1 MTITQVAPTP
11 LVLAY
16 DPSQDRCWDEL
27 VARSCNGTFLHSR
40 RFLSYHK
47 DRFADR
53 SVLLLDSHRR
63 VVGVFPAAQDP
74 QSPATIVSHPGLTYG
89 GLVHDDSIRGQTTI
103 GALGSVADHYRRLG
117 YRLLRY
123 KAVPGIYHSR
133 PAEDDRYALFALGAR
148 HYRSDLS
155 ATIDLSD
162 RGRVSERRKRS
173 LARADSAGVSTADD
187 WASIDRF
194 WQSLELNLGQRHGV
208 APVHSLAEIRLLHD
222 RFPAHIALLTAR
234 IGADLIGGTVLFATR
249 QVLHMQYLAT
259 TPDGREVNAS
269 DAVLERAIR
278 LGRDRG
284 CRFFD
289 FGICTT
295 NQGRELDQGL
305 YQFKVSFGAG
315 GVSYDHY
322 ELDLG

>member
-1 MTITQVAPTP
+1 MTITQVAPTV
-11 LVLAY
+11 LVLRY
-16 DPSQDRCWDEL
+16 EPSQDRCWDEL

-40 RFLSYHK
+40 RFISYHK
-47 DRFADR
+47 DRFVDR
-53 SVLLLDSHRR
+53 SVLLQDRHGQA
-63 VVGVFPAAQDP
+63 VGAFAAAQDP
-74 QSPATIVSHPGLTYG
+74 QDPATIVSHPGLTYG
-89 GLVHDDSIRGQTTI
+89 GLVHNDSIRGETMV
-103 GALGSVADHYRRLG
+103 GALAAVAGHYRELG

-123 KAVPGIYHSR
+123 KAVPGIYHAQ
-133 PAEDDRYALFALGAR
+133 PAEDDRYALFVLGAR

-162 RGRVSERRKRS
+162 RGRVSQRRRRS
-173 LARADSAGVSTADD
+173 LARADSAGISTTDD

-194 WQSLELNLGQRHGV
+194 WQVLELNLGHRHGV

-222 RFPAHIALLTAR
+222 RFPAEISLITAR
-234 IGADLIGGTVLFATR
+234 IGADLVGGTVLFATR
-249 QVLHMQYLAT
+249 RVLHMQYLAT
-259 TPDGREVNAS
+259 TPRGRETNAS
-269 DAVLERAIR
+269 DSLLEHAIG

-284 CRFFD
+284 YRFFD

-305 YQFKVSFGAG
+305 YQFKASFGAG
-315 GVSYDHY
+315 GIGYDHY